1 MMYRRLG
8 AYRKKDSMG
17 SMGIRDTVKFFVLG
31 LYNRFM
37 NDDVGALAA
46 ETTYYFILGLVPFMI
61 FVVNA
66 VLFFM
71 APQIG
76 FIIQLLQYLPH
87 DLAVSLEANVYRI
100 IEGRSSIWLFA
111 GLAAA
116 IWSGAQG
123 VDVVIRATDK
133 AISNDRNQ
141 QSWLAVKAKSI
152 LFTLLITFAMLL
164 SLGITVFGNAVVYA
178 LDYYFTLPDVFLR
191 TWDNLKYTI
200 PFVNLMI
207 TLAVFYRYATHRY
220 RTKWV
225 RAAAASVIV
234 TAIWLLLTMGYSYYV
249 LNVSQMGI
257 TYGSLIG
264 LVVLFIWFHLAAM
277 VIIMGSE
284 FIATWKDYDRFQHP
298 APRADAGTPAVTAA
312 LRRAIA
318 EEDPVPKKKSK

>member
-1 MMYRRLG
+1 
-8 AYRKKDSMG
+8 MG
-17 SMGIRDTVKFFVLG
+17 SMGVWDTVKFFVLG

-46 ETTYYFILGLVPFMI
+46 ETTYYFILAIVPFMI

-71 APQIG
+71 APQISV
-76 FIIQLLQYLPH
+76 IIQLLQYLPH
-87 DLAVSLEANVYRI
+87 DLGAALESNVYRI

-111 GLAAA
+111 GLAVS
-116 IWSGAQG
+116 IWSAAQG

-141 QSWLAVKAKSI
+141 QSWFAVKAKSI
-152 LFTLLITFAMLL
+152 FFTLLITFAMLL
-164 SLGITVFGNAVVYA
+164 SLGVTVFGNAVVYA
-178 LDYYFTLPDVFLR
+178 LDYYFTLPDVFLH
-191 TWDNLKYTI
+191 TWDMLKYTI
-200 PFVNLMI
+200 PFGNLVL

-234 TAIWLLLTMGYSYYV
+234 TAIWLVLTMGYSYYM
-249 LNVSQMGI
+249 LNVAHMGL
-257 TYGSLIG
+257 TYGSLVG

-284 FIATWKDYDRFQHP
+284 FIATWKDFDRYQHP
-298 APRADAGTPAVTAA
+298 APRKPGGTAA
-312 LRRAIA
+312 GGSLRRAIA
-318 EEDPVPKKKSK
+318 EEEPPLH